1 MAHSITKG
9 TLGAD
14 ISHYQVITDWKA
26 FASKINFVYIKATE
40 GSAAGSA
47 YVDPKMGSHFKGAKS
62 QGLPRGFYH
71 FARYVSV
78 KDAIE
83 EAKWFV
89 QHIKDYD
96 FTLPPVLDLEYNGC
110 GSTKVLAQAT
120 KAFLDYV
127 EQHLGSAAIYF
138 SKQYYDY
145 VKNSVKDYAMWLAY
159 PSTHLPSGFS
169 LDNLYAWQNN
179 WHGRISGCAG
189 ELDLDVAGGN
199 FFTVKNK
206 AISGSTPAP
215 QHAPKKSKVKRP
227 DRAPT
232 ASAPVKKEHA
242 KPTVPNT
249 YTVKAGDTL
258 SEIAVKYGLT
268 VSDLQ
273 KWNGIKDPKTLQI
286 GQVLKLKAPTS
297 TSKTINYTVKAGDTL
312 SEIAAAH
319 GTTVGVLTQLNGINN
334 PNKIKVGQVIKIPK
348 NGGAKAAAPKAI
360 PASYTIKPGDT
371 LSGIA
376 SKFGVSQRT
385 LQKLNNIGNPNRIIA
400 GRTLRLR

>member
-47 YVDPKMGSHFKGAKS
+47 YVDPKMDSHFKGAKS

-89 QHIKDYD
+89 QHIKKYD

-110 GSTKVLAQAT
+110 GSITVLAQAT

-127 EQHLGSAAIYF
+127 EQQLGSAAIYF

-145 VKNSVKDYAMWLAY
+145 VKDSVKDYAMWLAY

-189 ELDLDVAGGN
+189 EVDLDVAGGN
-199 FFTVKNK
+199 FFTVTNK

-215 QHAPKKSKVKRP
+215 QHTPKESKGKQHTRDP
-227 DRAPT
+227 RA
-232 ASAPVKKEHA
+232 SKPVKKEHA

-249 YTVKAGDTL
+249 YT
-258 SEIAVKYGLT
+258 
-268 VSDLQ
+268 
-273 KWNGIKDPKTLQI
+273 
-286 GQVLKLKAPTS
+286 
-297 TSKTINYTVKAGDTL
+297 YTVKAGDTL

-319 GTTVGVLTQLNGINN
+319 GTTVGVLTQLNGISN

-385 LQKLNNIGNPNRIIA
+385 LQKLNNIENPNKIIA

>member
-1 MAHSITKG
+1 
-9 TLGAD
+9 
-14 ISHYQVITDWKA
+14 
-26 FASKINFVYIKATE
+26 
-40 GSAAGSA
+40 
-47 YVDPKMGSHFKGAKS
+47 
-62 QGLPRGFYH
+62 
-71 FARYVSV
+71 
-78 KDAIE
+78 
-83 EAKWFV
+83 
-89 QHIKDYD
+89 
-96 FTLPPVLDLEYNGC
+96 
-110 GSTKVLAQAT
+110 VLAQAT

-127 EQHLGSAAIYF
+127 EQQLGSAAIYF

-159 PSTHLPSGFS
+159 PSTNLPSGFS

-179 WHGRISGCAG
+179 WHGKISGCAG
-189 ELDLDVAGGN
+189 EVDLDVAGGN
-199 FFTVKNK
+199 FFTVTNK

-215 QHAPKKSKVKRP
+215 QPTPKESKVKQP
-227 DRAPT
+227 TQAP
-232 ASAPVKKEHA
+232 

-319 GTTVGVLTQLNGINN
+319 GTTVDVLKQLNGINN

-348 NGGAKAAAPKAI
+348 NSGSKAAAPKAI

-385 LQKLNNIGNPNRIIA
+385 LQKLNNIENPNKIIA

>member
-1 MAHSITKG
+1 MAHVVTKG
-9 TLGAD
+9 ALGAD

-47 YVDPKMGSHFKGAKS
+47 FVDPKMDSHFKGAKS

-110 GSTKVLAQAT
+110 GSTSVLAQAT

-127 EQHLGSAAIYF
+127 EQQLGSAAIYF

-159 PSTHLPSGFS
+159 PSTNLPSGFS

-179 WHGRISGCAG
+179 WHGKISGCAG
-189 ELDLDVAGGN
+189 EVDLDVAGGN
-199 FFTVKNK
+199 FFTVTNK

-215 QHAPKKSKVKRP
+215 QPTPKESKVKQP
-227 DRAPT
+227 TQAP
-232 ASAPVKKEHA
+232 

-319 GTTVGVLTQLNGINN
+319 GTTVDVLKQLNGINN

-348 NGGAKAAAPKAI
+348 NSGSKAAAPKAI

-385 LQKLNNIGNPNRIIA
+385 LQKLNNIENPNKIIA

>member
-1 MAHSITKG
+1 MAHAVTKG
-9 TLGAD
+9 ALGSD

-71 FARYVSV
+71 FARYVNV

-110 GSTKVLAQAT
+110 GSITVLAQAT

-127 EQHLGSAAIYF
+127 EKHLGSAAIYF
-138 SKQYYDY
+138 SKQYYGY

-189 ELDLDVAGGN
+189 EVDLDVAGGN
-199 FFTVKNK
+199 FFTVTNK
-206 AISGSTPAP
+206 AISGSNPAL
-215 QHAPKKSKVKRP
+215 KRESKVSKGKQP
-227 DRAPT
+227 TRAPRT
-232 ASAPVKKEHA
+232 STPVKKEHA

-249 YTVKAGDTL
+249 YIVKAGDTL

-273 KWNGIKDPKTLQI
+273 KWNGIKDPRTLQI

-348 NGGAKAAAPKAI
+348 NGGAKAAAPKAV

-376 SKFGVSQRT
+376 SKFGISQRT
-385 LQKLNNIGNPNRIIA
+385 LQKLNNIGNPNKIIA